1 MSCPAVYN
9 AQTNEYV
16 VVIDEKVSVE
26 GLTEHVGNKTWFEW
40 DVLGSEAVRSW
51 CEELPHHDAD
61 RFPITARPSAFF
73 CFCFFFLMNNERNI
87 ILLLLM

>member
-9 AQTNEYV
+9 TQTNEYV

-26 GLTEHVGNKTWFEW
+26 GLTEHVMNGNETWFEW

-51 CEELPHHDAD
+51 CEELPHHNAD
-61 RFPITARPSAFF
+61 RFPITARPSVG
-73 CFCFFFLMNNERNI
+73 FFLLSFFNE
-87 ILLLLM
+87 